1 MVARL
6 VCRDPSNRRY
16 VFSFAPAAPNFARIG
31 EARLASYRAPIGRIA
46 ALPIGS
52 AFDWPRMGTLDTI
65 EREEFRTR
73 YESGEWDAY
82 DTRVEA
88 EGGIALTAQ

>member
-1 MVARL
+1 
-6 VCRDPSNRRY
+6 
-16 VFSFAPAAPNFARIG
+16 
-31 EARLASYRAPIGRIA
+31 
-46 ALPIGS
+46 
-52 AFDWPRMGTLDTI
+52 MGTLDTI